1 MTKYRLIYLFL
12 ATFLICGLSFSPTLA
27 QRPEPVETEVKG
39 HTMYTLMPPGGIPAI
54 FDPVYTGVEEA
65 GASYYPNEPLM
76 VVTHNGE
83 TKGWSTWHLDHH
95 EVVNDVIG
103 GTAIAATW

>member
-1 MTKYRLIYLFL
+1 MTKCLLSCWLLITL
-12 ATFLICGLSFSPTLA
+12 LICSMSFSLTMA
-27 QRPEPVETEVKG
+27 QRPKPKETEIKG

-54 FDPVYTGVEEA
+54 FDPVYISVEEA
-65 GASYYPNEPLM
+65 EASYYPNEPLM

-83 TKGWSTWHLDHH
+83 TKGWSTWHLDQH

-103 GTAIAATW
+103 GTPIAATW